1 MSSARTNTA
10 TDQLR
15 QAYNNVLL
23 QISFDLDREHRK
35 ELSRCCTRHVTKQDT
50 ETVTIFRCLEHEGKI
65 SWENVCFLK
74 DVMRTTQRVD
84 IVRKLTE
91 FELIRDLTILL
102 DFYARK
108 RQELHLS
115 YCPLPVKIV
124 AGYLARLTK
133 IVQDS
138 LDVACLSIT
147 VESSKDIR
155 KALVDFEE
163 EIDCRGLTFSWNGFT
178 MLVIVAGELRGLAS
192 ARQARL
198 ESIMEL
204 CSTAA
209 DELCPR
215 MIELGSWV
223 S

>member
-124 AGYLARLTK
+124 AGYLAKLTE
-133 IVQDS
+133 IARDS
-138 LDVACLSIT
+138 LDVVCLSIT

-178 MLVIVAGELRGLAS
+178 MLVIIAGELIALAS
-192 ARQARL
+192 ASEARS
-198 ESIMEL
+198 ESNIEL

-215 MIELGSWV
+215 MIGLGSWV